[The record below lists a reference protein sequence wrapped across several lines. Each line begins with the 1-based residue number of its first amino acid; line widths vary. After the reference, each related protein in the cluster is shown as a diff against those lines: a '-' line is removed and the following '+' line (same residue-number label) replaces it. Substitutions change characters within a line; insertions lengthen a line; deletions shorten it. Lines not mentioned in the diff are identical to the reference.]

1 MINPFAPYLSIAS
14 FAIEPILKLGF
25 AIVVIEIGMVAL
37 GYDPVGLAVGW
48 FESVIR
54 SFIPGV

>member
-1 MINPFAPYLSIAS
+1 MVNPFAPYLSIIG

-25 AIVVIEIGMVAL
+25 ALVVIGIVMVGL
-37 GYDPVGLAVGW
+37 GYDPIGLAVGW
-48 FESVIR
+48 FESLIR